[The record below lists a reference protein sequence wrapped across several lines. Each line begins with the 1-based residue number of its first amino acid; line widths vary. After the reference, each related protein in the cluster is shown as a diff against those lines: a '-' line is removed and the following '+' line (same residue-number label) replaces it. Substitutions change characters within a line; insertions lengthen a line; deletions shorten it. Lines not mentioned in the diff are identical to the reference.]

1 MFEVLIVTSLKF
13 KQHGFED
20 LTVKE
25 TFIKFLKASLNK
37 TENDLTFQM
46 DSARAELPDLISI

>member
-1 MFEVLIVTSLKF
+1 MFEVLIVTSLKL

-25 TFIKFLKASLNK
+25 TFIKFLMASLNK